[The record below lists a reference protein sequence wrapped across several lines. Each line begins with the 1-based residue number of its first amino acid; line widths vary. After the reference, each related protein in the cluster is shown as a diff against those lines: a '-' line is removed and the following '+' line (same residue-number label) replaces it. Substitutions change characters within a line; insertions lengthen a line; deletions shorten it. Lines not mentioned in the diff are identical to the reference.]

1 MRDSIMIYV
10 TLLFFGFCLAK
21 GVYVLIL
28 HLKEPEKPLVE
39 LADGRI
45 KDMTYL
51 KFLIVGC
58 TCFLA
63 IGFYALSEHKE
74 ETKAMNEKRQIEEQI
89 QKELASKNVKKDM
102 EEVDRKVR
110 HDMGMMPAAEKQQE
124 KRGDVQDNIQ
134 NGHQQRLQAMIS
146 YANQQ
151 REILEKSQ
159 QALQFMSGKNV
170 PVERYVQAAA
180 IFEEMYAEV
189 QQVPIPEFDQASADA
204 FRESAL
210 SAKLYCSDFRLAASL
225 NAEIKQHRNMTPQ
238 EEVGVVNCMQRGVS
252 NLRDS
257 KKALLEAGRI
267 LGLQPEEFQHHIYK
281 SQK

>member
-1 MRDSIMIYV
+1 MRDSIMIYM

-21 GVYVLIL
+21 GVYVLLL
-28 HLKEPEKPLVE
+28 HLKDPEKPLSE

-58 TCFLA
+58 ACFLA
-63 IGFYALSEHKE
+63 FGFYALSEHKA

-89 QKELASKNVKKDM
+89 QKELAGKNVKKDI
-102 EEVDRKVR
+102 EEIDRKVR
-110 HDMGMMPAAEKQQE
+110 RDLGMMPTTGKQQE
-124 KRGDVQDNIQ
+124 KRGNVQDNIQ
-134 NGHQQRLQAMIS
+134 KEHQKRLQAMIS
-146 YANQQ
+146 YADQQ

-159 QALQFMSGKNV
+159 QALRLMSGKNV
-170 PVERYVQAAA
+170 PVERYAQAAA
-180 IFEEMYAEV
+180 IFEEMYDEV

-210 SAKLYCSDFRLAASL
+210 SAKLYCSDFRLAAGVH
-225 NAEIKQHRNMTPQ
+225 AEIKQYRNMTPQ

-257 KKALLEAGRI
+257 KKALLDAGRI
-267 LGLQPEEFQHHIYK
+267 LGLQPEEFQNHIYK

>member
-1 MRDSIMIYV
+1 MRDSIVIYV

-21 GVYVLIL
+21 GVYVLLL
-28 HLKEPEKPLVE
+28 HLKEPEKPLSE

-58 TCFLA
+58 ACFLA
-63 IGFYALSEHKE
+63 IGLYALSEHKE
-74 ETKAMNEKRQIEEQI
+74 ETKAMNERRQIEEQI
-89 QKELASKNVKKDM
+89 QKELASKNVKKDL

-110 HDMGMMPAAEKQQE
+110 NDMGMTSAAEKQQE
-124 KRGDVQDNIQ
+124 KRGNVQDNIQ

-159 QALQFMSGKNV
+159 QALRLMSGKNV

-180 IFEEMYAEV
+180 IFEEMYEEV
-189 QQVPIPEFDQASADA
+189 QEVPIPEFDQASADA

-210 SAKLYCSDFRLAASL
+210 SAKLYCSDFRLAASV
-225 NAEIKQHRNMTPQ
+225 NAEIKQYRNMTPQ

-252 NLRDS
+252 NLQDS